1 MPAPS
6 NHVPNI
12 RSLCAHIGTLGL
24 SDGDPLPHASA
35 LAEATGIPRRGVFK
49 VLADLKDRGAIS
61 DHETPGHPPRVRLL
75 DLIAEIGTA
84 EGYARHVASA
94 KEPGTDTPK
103 AGSAGAWAEV
113 MARVDTLSA
122 DLSVALED
130 IAASASALSAL
141 PQMMAS
147 LPGLVEAAVRRVLS
161 EAPLASGATPR
172 AVRQKSQTHA
182 PKIQTPSEDIASMTA
197 KVIDVE
203 GGEEGAAAALSCT
216 PACVRRMAEGSRRW
230 PGVVVRLLAYHQRL
244 AEGSKNE

>member
-1 MPAPS
+1 MPAPA

-130 IAASASALSAL
+130 IASSTATLSAL
-141 PQMMAS
+141 PQMVAA
-147 LPGLVEAAVRRVLS
+147 LPGLVEAAVERVVARYFDGLKP
-161 EAPLASGATPR
+161 APKR
-172 AVRQKSQTHA
+172 VRQKV
-182 PKIQTPSEDIASMTA
+182 QTPSAEGVANSVAVLSRTLKAREIGQRLGISTESARRYA
-197 KVIDVE
+197 NGQRKVPDDVE
-203 GGEEGAAAALSCT
+203 VSAKRLCEEL
-216 PACVRRMAEGSRRW
+216 EID
-230 PGVVVRLLAYHQRL
+230 
-244 AEGSKNE
+244 